1 MAQKATAKR
10 AKVVPHRRN
19 RPKATWRK
27 PVKALAAFFMV
38 ALACFIGWATYLFNV
53 KLTDAKVKVQNLGA
67 MMDKADVPATK
78 IFSADGQLLF
88 QSIKMYR
95 KHVSLDQVPQVII
108 DSTLAAEDKRF
119 YQHDGVD
126 EWALFRQIVTN
137 VKERR
142 VAGGGSTLTM
152 QLAKRAFS
160 QSERTMDRKIDDMAL
175 AMQIEKTY
183 TKTQILE
190 MYLNEA
196 YYGAGA
202 VGIRAAAQVYFG
214 KNLQNVTL
222 AEAALLARCV
232 RRPSDENPF
241 VNLKKATTNRNVV
254 LRIMRT
260 EGMIDEAA
268 YLDASTAEVKLN
280 HRMRAKTI
288 VHEAPYFV
296 NYVLKELEKLPE
308 LSGVN
313 ILEGGY
319 RINTTLDLR
328 VQAVSDKEARNI
340 VENNRRGG
348 VRAAAFLLT
357 KRDGS
362 IVAMTGGIDFNKR
375 QFNAVTMGSR
385 QPGSSFKPFVY
396 GVAFDRGQLGPNSTI
411 SNATV
416 RERDG
421 DKWWTVAGDGRQMS
435 VKSAIAYSKNPAAVR
450 ALELVTPRYFVTR
463 AHQDFGFTS
472 DLPAVR
478 SLVLGSSGVSLL
490 EMARGYSVFQTKG
503 ERVEPYGVVRVAGP
517 EGDIIFQHASN
528 SNVVQTNFSAAAAW
542 DVDLCLREVVL
553 NGTARPSGVSA
564 VRNARGKTG
573 TTNDNRD
580 AWFCGYTNSYI
591 GIGWVSGERVVDD
604 KLIYPPMSSAV
615 MGGTVTGKMWR
626 GVLLYAQAKLG
637 EEDRDDTPEG
647 GPRNIES
654 PIAGDDP
661 NAGPN
666 DELPVAIEPE
676 PGQTPPPDERPV
688 VEPDPQEEPQP
699 ETPPDELPDGVPL
712 PEGPTT
718 TSGETVGIRATRR
731 AI

>member
-1 MAQKATAKR
+1 MI
-10 AKVVPHRRN
+10 
-19 RPKATWRK
+19 
-27 PVKALAAFFMV
+27 

-53 KLTDAKVKVQNLGA
+53 KLSDAKVKVQNLGA

-78 IFSADGQLLF
+78 IFSADGKLLF

-95 KHVSLDQVPQVII
+95 KFVALDQVPDVVIN
-108 DSTLAAEDKRF
+108 STLAAEDKRF

-126 EWALFRQIVTN
+126 EWAIFRQIVTN

-175 AMQIEKTY
+175 AMQIEKSY
-183 TKTQILE
+183 TKNQILE

-202 VGIRAAAQVYFG
+202 VGIRAAAEVYFG
-214 KNLQNVTL
+214 KNLGNITL

-241 VNLKKATTNRNVV
+241 VNLEKATTNRDVV
-254 LRIMRT
+254 LNIMRA
-260 EGMIDEAA
+260 EGMIEEAA
-268 YLDASTAEVKLN
+268 YTEAKTAEVKLN
-280 HRMRAKTI
+280 QRMRAKTI

-296 NYVLKELEKLPE
+296 NYILKEVEKMPE
-308 LSGVN
+308 LAGIN

-319 RINTTLDLR
+319 RINTTLDSR
-328 VQAVSDKEARNI
+328 VQSTSDREARRI

-362 IVAMTGGIDFNKR
+362 IVAMTGGIDFEKR

-385 QPGSSFKPFVY
+385 QPGSAFKPFVY
-396 GVAFDRGQLGPNSTI
+396 GVAFDRGQLSPYSTI

-421 DKWWTVAGDGRQMS
+421 GKWWIVEGDGRQMS
-435 VKSAIAYSKNPAAVR
+435 VKSAFAYSKNPAAVR
-450 ALELVTPRYFVTR
+450 ALEIVTPRYFVTR

-490 EMARGYSVFQTKG
+490 EMARAYSVFQTKG
-503 ERVEPYGVVRVAGP
+503 ERVEPYGLLRVAGP
-517 EGDIIFQHASN
+517 DGDIIFQHTSQ
-528 SNVVQTNFSAAAAW
+528 SNVVKTRFSAAAAW
-542 DVDLCLREVVL
+542 DVDMCLREVVL

-591 GIGWVSGERVVDD
+591 GIGWVSGERIVDD
-604 KLIYPPMSSAV
+604 KLVYPPMSSAI

-626 GVLLYAQAKLG
+626 AVLLYAQDKLG
-637 EEDRDDTPEG
+637 EERRDDTPVG
-647 GPRNIES
+647 GRRNIENPAATGGS
-654 PIAGDDP
+654 
-661 NAGPN
+661 N
-666 DELPVAIEPE
+666 DEPDGDLPVEVEPE
-676 PGQTPPPDERPV
+676 PGHTPPANTEPRQEPEPEPQP
-688 VEPDPQEEPQP
+688 EPDPQ
-699 ETPPDELPDGVPL
+699 PDELPDGVPL
-712 PEGPTT
+712 PEGPTA
-718 TSGETVGIRATRR
+718 TSGDTALVGSTRR
-731 AI
+731 AL